1 VLCTCTLF
9 RLSLALLFLPIYLFY
24 SAFESEFSPSFS
36 FSRSHIPKLRILK
49 QSKRRNA
56 GRLPVHLGRTRDRFF
71 SATQAFTHGASM
83 KITYAVMPIDGPVQS
98 TDSGGTSAARA
109 VKITLKNLKRWCEK
123 RLRHRTVAR
132 DFKNNRDNQLR
143 GKIPYDENIMMTMII
158 DQEELRNRANEN
170 LENELRE
177 SLAINDQSKLH
188 CTNFDN
194 DCQLEFNDLAEDD
207 EPPIRDLSRM
217 EVITRV
223 LRGLEGS
230 FRSP

>member
-1 VLCTCTLF
+1 
-9 RLSLALLFLPIYLFY
+9 
-24 SAFESEFSPSFS
+24 
-36 FSRSHIPKLRILK
+36 
-49 QSKRRNA
+49 
-56 GRLPVHLGRTRDRFF
+56 
-71 SATQAFTHGASM
+71 M

-188 CTNFDN
+188 CTHFDN

-207 EPPIRDLSRM
+207 ELPIRDLSRM